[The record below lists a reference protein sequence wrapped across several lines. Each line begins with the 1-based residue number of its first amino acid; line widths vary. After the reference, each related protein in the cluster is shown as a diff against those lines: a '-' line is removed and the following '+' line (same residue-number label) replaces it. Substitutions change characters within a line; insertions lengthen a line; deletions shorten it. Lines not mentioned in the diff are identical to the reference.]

1 MADNKKGWDTT
12 YPGVELLRDGTILT
26 TTYGHWEKGEE
37 PYIISVRIKSQEFDE
52 LAKDSRALK
61 VEKSKMSFK

>member
-1 MADNKKGWDTT
+1 M
-12 YPGVELLRDGTILT
+12 LRDGTILT

-52 LAKDSRALK
+52 LANDSRTLK
-61 VEKSKMSFK
+61 VERSKMTLK